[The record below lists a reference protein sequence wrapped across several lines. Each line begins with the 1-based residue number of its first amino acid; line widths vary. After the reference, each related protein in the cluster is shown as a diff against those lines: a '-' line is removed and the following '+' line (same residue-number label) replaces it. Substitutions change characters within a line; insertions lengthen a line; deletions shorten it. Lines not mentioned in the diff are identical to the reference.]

1 MPIDDT
7 TLDLVRNA
15 LIITM
20 KVMFPILA
28 AGIVVGLIIAIFQ
41 SVTSIQEQTLALIPK
56 IFVMVA
62 VAVALLP
69 WIVIR
74 LADFAVEMF
83 TMG

>member
-15 LIITM
+15 LIIAM